1 MEIVPAT
8 IHDIDAIRTIAKN
21 TWPNAYGKILSSAQ
35 LEYMLDKMYS
45 NESLALQFST
55 GNVFILAKNN
65 QEIVGFASWSP
76 TDQQKGIYHLQ
87 KIYVLPSEQ
96 GKKTGSK
103 LLDYIIEDILSKSG
117 KKLHLNVNR
126 NNAARYFY
134 EKLGFSII
142 EEVDIAIGNNYFMN
156 DFIMEKDLTQ

>member
-8 IHDIDAIRTIAKN
+8 INDIEAIRTIAKN
-21 TWPNAYGKILSSAQ
+21 TWPHAYGKILSAEQ
-35 LEYMLDKMYS
+35 LDYMLDKMYS

-55 GNVFILAKNN
+55 GNVFILAKNK
-65 QEIVGFASWSP
+65 QEIVGFASWSS
-76 TDQQKGIYHLQ
+76 TDQQQGIYHLQ

-103 LLDYIIEDILSKSG
+103 LLYYIIEDILSKSG
-117 KKLHLNVNR
+117 TYLRLNVNR
-126 NNAARYFY
+126 DNAARYFY

-142 EEVDIAIGNNYFMN
+142 EEVDIPIGNNYFMN
-156 DFIMEKDLTQ
+156 DFIMEKELM

>member
-8 IHDIDAIRTIAKN
+8 INDIEAIRIIAKN
-21 TWPNAYGKILSSAQ
+21 TWPQAYGKILSPEQ
-35 LEYMLDKMYS
+35 LDYMLEKMYS
-45 NESLALQFST
+45 KESLASQFSS
-55 GNVFILAKNN
+55 GNLFILIKNDN
-65 QEIVGFASWSP
+65 EIVGFASWSS

-103 LLDYIIEDILSKSG
+103 LLDYIIDDILCKSG
-117 KKLHLNVNR
+117 KYLRLNVNR
-126 NNAARYFY
+126 HNVARYFY

-142 EEVDIAIGNNYFMN
+142 EEVDIPIGNNYFMN
-156 DFIMEKDLTQ
+156 DFIMEKELTQ

>member
-8 IHDIDAIRTIAKN
+8 INDIEAIRAIAKN
-21 TWPNAYGKILSSAQ
+21 TWPHAYGKILSAEQ
-35 LEYMLDKMYS
+35 LDYMLEKMYS

-55 GNVFILAKNN
+55 GNVFILAKIN
-65 QEIVGFASWSP
+65 QDIVGFASWSP
-76 TDQQKGIYHLQ
+76 ADQQKGIYHLQ

-103 LLDYIIEDILSKSG
+103 LLDYILEDILNKSG
-117 KKLHLNVNR
+117 KYLRLNVNR
-126 NNAARYFY
+126 NNVARYFY

-142 EEVDIAIGNNYFMN
+142 EEVDIPIGNNYFMN
-156 DFIMEKDLTQ
+156 DFIMEKKLT

>member
-8 IHDIDAIRTIAKN
+8 IHDIDAIRTITKN

-142 EEVDIAIGNNYFMN
+142 EEVDIPIGNNYFMN